1 MAFDNNP
8 IEWGVT
14 IRPSVFII
22 GLRVLLLPRA
32 QQTFIIPLRNYSYW
46 AIVCRKN
53 SSLNF
58 PPGFFTDTRPFL
70 LIGLSS
76 LYSQS
81 IAFLATRL
89 HPIVSSSIYPVRD
102 AEPTGYYWRENFLS
116 SGNGGGGAAKSRRR
130 SIDPVLLPCGRD
142 KWTFSQMNPTDSTTG
157 SLPNMS
163 L

>member
-58 PPGFFTDTRPFL
+58 PPP
-70 LIGLSS
+70 
-76 LYSQS
+76 
-81 IAFLATRL
+81 
-89 HPIVSSSIYPVRD
+89 PPVSS
-102 AEPTGYYWRENFLS
+102 PTPGPF
-116 SGNGGGGAAKSRRR
+116 
-130 SIDPVLLPCGRD
+130 C
-142 KWTFSQMNPTDSTTG
+142 
-157 SLPNMS
+157 
-163 L
+163 